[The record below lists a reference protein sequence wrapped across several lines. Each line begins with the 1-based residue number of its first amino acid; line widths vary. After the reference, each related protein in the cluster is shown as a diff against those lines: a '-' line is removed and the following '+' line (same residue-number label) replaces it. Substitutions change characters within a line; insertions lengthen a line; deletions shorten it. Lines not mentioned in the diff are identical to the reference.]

1 MYSSDA
7 YAIFIFLP
15 QPQPRGGVDLRVDA
29 AVLGMVSRMTIGVVL
44 TEGIIMGSKMSLKLR
59 SRCIVLP

>member
-15 QPQPRGGVDLRVDA
+15 QPQSRGGVDLRVDA
-29 AVLGMVSRMTIGVVL
+29 AVLGMAPMRMDRARLGRRFVCDAVADAVAD
-44 TEGIIMGSKMSLKLR
+44 GADCHGN
-59 SRCIVLP
+59 